1 MEELVRLKDPAAVKG
16 RVILAHLGNG
26 ASLAAVR
33 DGESLDT
40 SMSFTPA
47 SGLVMGTRSGD
58 LDPGLMAFLS
68 NNDHVTPALFD
79 RMINHESGMLGL
91 SETSSDMRDLLEQEA
106 TDVRSAEAVA
116 LFCYQAKK
124 GIGAFS
130 AVLNG
135 LDTLVF
141 SGGIGENSTQVRTR
155 ICQGLDFLG
164 IELDEKCN
172 AISAAVISTESSRV
186 TVRVI
191 STDEELMIARSVC
204 RALKIPC

>member
-1 MEELVRLKDPAAVKG
+1 
-16 RVILAHLGNG
+16 
-26 ASLAAVR
+26 
-33 DGESLDT
+33 
-40 SMSFTPA
+40 
-47 SGLVMGTRSGD
+47 
-58 LDPGLMAFLS
+58 MAFLS
-68 NNDHVTPALFD
+68 NNDHVTPSMFD
-79 RMINHESGMLGL
+79 HMINQESGMLGL

-164 IELDEKCN
+164 VELDEKRN